1 MATFHSQH
9 STFHHISEITGSLF
23 LTSAY
28 GVNSPTALR
37 AKGIT
42 CIINIT
48 LSFQSPTPKMRDM
61 EFVRIAVDDIPTAQ
75 LGVHFDR
82 IADKIHAV
90 KKNGGKT
97 VVHCYA
103 GRSRSASAVIAYLMK
118 YEHMSLK
125 QAHSHVRSRRAVIR
139 PNPGFWKQLIT
150 YEHRLYGKN
159 SVKMIYTPAGAIPDI
174 YAHEMKNFVPL

>member
-1 MATFHSQH
+1 MMASAGHAHFHV
-9 STFHHISEITGSLF
+9 INEITNSLF

-28 GVNSPTALR
+28 GVSSPTALR
-37 AKGIT
+37 TKGIT
-42 CIINIT
+42 CIINIS
-48 LSFQSPTPKMRDM
+48 LSFQTPTPKLRDI

-82 IADKIHAV
+82 IADKIYSV
-90 KKNGGKT
+90 KKSGGKT

-103 GRSRSASAVIAYLMK
+103 GRSRSASSVMAYLMK
-118 YEHMSLK
+118 YEHMTLK
-125 QAHSHVRSRRAVIR
+125 QAHNHVKSRRPVIR

-159 SVKMIYTPAGAIPDI
+159 SVKMMYTHAGAIPDV
-174 YAHEMKNFVPL
+174 YAQELKNFVHL